1 MKILLRLFADF
12 CEDWRTDYKNIFY
25 AELKGRDKQLLKE
38 GVKQ

>member
-1 MKILLRLFADF
+1 MKFCCVFLQIF

-25 AELKGRDKQLLKE
+25 AELKGRDKQLIKE